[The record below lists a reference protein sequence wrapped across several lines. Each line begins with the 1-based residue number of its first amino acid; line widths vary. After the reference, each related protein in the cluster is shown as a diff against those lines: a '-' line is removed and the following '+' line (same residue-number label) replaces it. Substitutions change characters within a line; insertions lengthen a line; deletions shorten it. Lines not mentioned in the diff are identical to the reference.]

1 MFKTLVH
8 GLIGWYLRR
17 CGGAF
22 HRNAYGPA
30 GRYVVEMT
38 ERQYHRYT
46 HVARAEDIGEMFLQV
61 LREYNAELERG
72 GDPGAAAQKT
82 ACPQVYLGIYPA
94 NPHE

>member
-46 HVARAEDIGEMFLQV
+46 HVARAEAIGERCLQG
-61 LREYNAELERG
+61 LREFNAELERG
-72 GDPGAAAQKT
+72 GGAKT
-82 ACPQVYLGIYPA
+82 ACPQVYLGIYPT